1 MKNNLSIKLSILL
14 LALMPK
20 IAFAYG
26 LAWDEVGTA
35 IMMFSFLS
43 IFAVAGIIFPIAKVA
58 TDVKSTKAVIITIF
72 IIVRIVF
79 GFIGYTTGG
88 SDFVIVDFLSIF
100 VLSFIVSIITS
111 IIMSAKKKNKDAT
124 IKELLGTSASDF
136 VAIPNADIDTSKC
149 IECGEPLTVN
159 DYCCPKCKTFNNEF
173 LTKGMFYTCAGCFAP
188 VRYDQAF
195 CTACGTNLNGAG
207 GKNINYFNEETR
219 HLLFKPYGCKSC
231 GNQIDDLVH
240 ECSKCHQINN
250 KYIGP
255 VPRLICSKCGN
266 KMTESQDFCTK
277 CGAAATDFRIKQS
290 DYLIQRKIVLT
301 SEVDSSYFLPDDMY
315 LDLFIKKELKKYNI
329 DDKGMLPRKVVTR
342 KKILKVLLA
351 ILMISFTTLLFFH
364 RHIALYIALIAA
376 MLILF
381 LYTRRYS
388 TTKYIAKELM
398 ARPTEKMSNVILG
411 IKNDLVKDNSN
422 VVLIVGLILAIL
434 IPSIVFFN
442 PRAIYEPN
450 GDGVALRFY
459 TYGIVGN
466 GKAVIPEEV
475 DGKKVTSIRGD
486 VFANLYL
493 LREVELP
500 ETIEEIRGGA
510 FTNDISLV
518 KINLPS
524 KSTEIKG
531 NTFENCSS
539 LRSISIP
546 DSVTRIGGH
555 AFYGNSSLSEVIISE
570 NSQLKE
576 IGSSAFRQCSSLYS
590 IKIPYGVYV
599 NERAFKES
607 PTNIIHYES
616 ADNPGQ
622 DNSWNNSYT
631 IPEDLYE

>member
-1 MKNNLSIKLSILL
+1 MKNKLSTKLSLLL
-14 LALMPK
+14 LALMPQV
-20 IAFAYG
+20 AFAASFSASEIG
-26 LAWDEVGTA
+26 PVF
-35 IMMFSFLS
+35 MMFTFLS
-43 IFAVAGIIFPIAKVA
+43 LFIVAGFIVPIARAVS
-58 TDVKSTKAVIITIF
+58 DVKSTRTAIITVLLIGRVIVGFVGYLLFSDSFF
-72 IIVRIVF
+72 II
-79 GFIGYTTGG
+79 
-88 SDFVIVDFLSIF
+88 DFLSVF
-100 VLSFIVSIITS
+100 VLTFIGSLISSIIT
-111 IIMSAKKKNKDAT
+111 SAKKKNQNAT
-124 IKELLGTSASDF
+124 IQQLIGNSGS
-136 VAIPNADIDTSKC
+136 VVGIPSGVDASKC
-149 IECGEPLTVN
+149 IECGEPITVN
-159 DYCCPKCKTFNNEF
+159 DYYCPKCKTFNNEF
-173 LTKGMFYTCAGCFAP
+173 LTKGLFYTCAGCFAP
-188 VRYDQAF
+188 VKYDQAF
-195 CTACGTNLNGAG
+195 CTACGANLMGFG
-207 GKNINYFNEETR
+207 GRQVHEYSEETR
-219 HLLFKPYGCKSC
+219 KLLFKPYGCKSC
-231 GNQIDDLVH
+231 GNQIDDLVY
-240 ECSKCHQINN
+240 ECPSCHQIN
-250 KYIGP
+250 KDYKGP
-255 VPRLICSKCGN
+255 VPRFICNKCGN
-266 KMTESQDFCTK
+266 KMTDSQDFCTS
-277 CGAAATDFRIKQS
+277 CGAAAADFRVKQS
-290 DYLIQRKIVLT
+290 DYLVTKKAVLT

-329 DDKGMLPRKVVTR
+329 NDKGLLPRKVVTR

-376 MLILF
+376 MLMLF
-381 LYTRRYS
+381 LYTRIYS
-388 TTKYIAKELM
+388 TTKFITKEFM
-398 ARPTEKMSNVILG
+398 ARPTEKMSNIILG

-422 VVLIVGLILAIL
+422 NVLIVGLILAL
-434 IPSIVFFN
+434 VIPSIVFFN

-493 LREVELP
+493 LREVQLP

-524 KSTEIKG
+524 KITEIKG
-531 NTFENCSS
+531 NTFENCTS
-539 LRSISIP
+539 LRSIKIP

-570 NSQLKE
+570 KSQLKE